1 MNEKLVLTKV
11 EIHKKQVERLKQIES
26 ELIGLISE
34 IENDKLMGKFLDW
47 QNQRSRCN
55 ATYIAT
61 ISKLVDDSFTCYHC
75 TDKNGQN
82 IGNMYKCEECG
93 RLVS

>member
-11 EIHKKQVERLKQIES
+11 EIHKTQIERLKQIES

-34 IENDKLMGKFLDW
+34 IENEKLMEKFLDW
-47 QNQRSRCN
+47 QNQRNRCN
-55 ATYIAT
+55 ETYIAT
-61 ISKLVDDSFTCYHC
+61 ISKLADDSYMCNHC

-82 IGNMYKCEECG
+82 IGNMYKCEKCG
-93 RLVS
+93 RLVP